1 MHLPK
6 KIEMVDTA
14 DLLPYVN
21 NSRTHSPEQVEQIA
35 ISMREFGW
43 TQPIIVDDENMVL
56 AGHGRLMAAKKLK
69 MEKCPVV
76 RASNLSPA
84 QKKAYVIADNKIA
97 ENSDW
102 DKELLGAE
110 LAFLQEE
117 EFDLSVLGFDA
128 TELADLMGL
137 GEEADDESESVP
149 QEFAIIINCEGEAEQ
164 AGLLDELE
172 SRGIKC
178 RALV

>member
-1 MHLPK
+1 MQFPDG
-6 KIEMVDTA
+6 IEMVA
-14 DLLPYVN
+14 IEELLPYVN
-21 NSRTHSPEQVEQIA
+21 NSRTHSQEQVEQIA

-43 TQPIIVDDENMVL
+43 TAPIIMDDEGMVL

-69 MEKCPVV
+69 LTEVPVIRV
-76 RASNLSPA
+76 SHLSEA
-84 QKKAYVIADNKIA
+84 KKKAYVIADNKIA
-97 ENSDW
+97 ENSGW
-102 DKELLGAE
+102 DKELLFAE
-110 LAFLQEE
+110 LSFLQEE
-117 EFDLSVLGFDA
+117 EFDLSILGFDG

-137 GEEADDESESVP
+137 GEEAEDESESVP

>member
-1 MHLPK
+1 MHLPE
-6 KIEMVDTA
+6 KIEMVATA

-43 TQPIIVDDENMVL
+43 TAPIIVDDENMVL

-69 MEKCPVV
+69 MEQCPVV

-84 QKKAYVIADNKIA
+84 QKKAYVIADNKLA
-97 ENSDW
+97 ENSGW

-110 LAFLQEE
+110 LAFLQEQ
-117 EFDLSVLGFDA
+117 EFDLAVLGFDA

-137 GEEADDESESVP
+137 GEEAEDESE
-149 QEFAIIINCEGEAEQ
+149 QLAHEYAIIINCENEGQQLA
-164 AGLLDELE
+164 LLDELE
-172 SRGIKC
+172 ERGMKC
-178 RALV
+178 RALI

>member
-102 DKELLGAE
+102 DKELPTGRE
-110 LAFLQEE
+110 AF
-117 EFDLSVLGFDA
+117 
-128 TELADLMGL
+128 
-137 GEEADDESESVP
+137 
-149 QEFAIIINCEGEAEQ
+149 
-164 AGLLDELE
+164 
-172 SRGIKC
+172 
-178 RALV
+178 